1 MGTKKSSR
9 KNRPKLLPS
18 QPGIIA
24 AAAAAAAPG
33 MAAAAPGIAAPGIA
47 MAGAVSPASGGA
59 GAEAF
64 DMPAA
69 KSVSGGSTWTGAAGA
84 SS

>member
-1 MGTKKSSR
+1 
-9 KNRPKLLPS
+9 
-18 QPGIIA
+18 
-24 AAAAAAAPG
+24 